1 MPAKILVLSKTS
13 TVAMNFNEIITS
25 LLLRKLINIELS
37 TKVYHVVTID
47 VIKMQ
52 MSVDEV
58 LERDV

>member
-13 TVAMNFNEIITS
+13 TVAMNFNEIITR

-37 TKVYHVVTID
+37 TKVYHVATID

>member
-1 MPAKILVLSKTS
+1 
-13 TVAMNFNEIITS
+13 MNFYEIITS
-25 LLLRKLINIELS
+25 LLLKKFINIELS